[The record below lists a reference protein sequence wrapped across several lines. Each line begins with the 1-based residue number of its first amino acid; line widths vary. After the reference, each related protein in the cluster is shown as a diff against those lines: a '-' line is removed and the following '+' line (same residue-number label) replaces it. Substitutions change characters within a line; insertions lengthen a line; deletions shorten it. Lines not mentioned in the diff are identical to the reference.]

1 MTLEKRG
8 RKQNKRN
15 GKRRS
20 MKIMNENE
28 ECDLMDDDE
37 ERENLEK
44 IALTLEEDVR
54 KLLDPYN
61 NNYSNQ

>member
-1 MTLEKRG
+1 
-8 RKQNKRN
+8 
-15 GKRRS
+15 
-20 MKIMNENE
+20 MNDSDDE
-28 ECDLMDDDE
+28 ECDLLEDEE

-61 NNYSNQ
+61 NNNYYQ

>member
-1 MTLEKRG
+1 
-8 RKQNKRN
+8 
-15 GKRRS
+15 
-20 MKIMNENE
+20 MNHDSEDE
-28 ECDLMDDDE
+28 ECDIMEDEE

-61 NNYSNQ
+61 NNKYYQ